1 MEEHETTIR
10 ERPSRGEVEPA
21 ALQVIARHGPLI
33 LGSARRYSLSPE
45 DAEDAYQRGLEIL
58 LTKAPTTSEAELVPW
73 LRTVVK
79 HEALA
84 IRRHRQRATPTED
97 EALEGAA
104 GDRAPGN
111 ITHDQAERLERL
123 RVGAEAMGRLKPQ
136 EVRCLLLL
144 AEGYSYKQ
152 ICAETG
158 FTYTKVNRCITEG
171 RRSFLDR
178 VASIESGA
186 ECERYRPLLS
196 VLADGEASAADVAAL
211 RPHLRSCLSCR
222 ATLREYRQAPA
233 RVAALTPPVALA
245 GSGLLARAAEWL
257 NAWLQ
262 DRSALIGFKVQSLA
276 ELATT
281 QPAAH
286 KAAAVAAT
294 TAALAGGT
302 VASVQSTD
310 PREQRPAGREQAAL
324 VPSRESPARATG
336 ATRAPTRARR
346 PRPAARAKRSSP
358 KPPPVAARRVATAAA
373 APVAR
378 AARVHSPAST
388 TSRAPA
394 PAPARVSAPAPPP
407 SPKPTPAPKPRR
419 QAPAPD
425 DGGEFGL

>member
-10 ERPSRGEVEPA
+10 ARPSRGEVEPA

-58 LTKAPTTSEAELVPW
+58 LTKAPTTSEEELVPW

-84 IRRHRQRATPTED
+84 IRRQRQRATPTGD
-97 EALEGAA
+97 DALEGAA
-104 GDRAPGN
+104 SDAAPSG

-196 VLADGEASAADVAAL
+196 LLADGEAGAGDVAAL

-245 GSGLLARAAEWL
+245 GSGLLTRAVEWL

-262 DRSALIGFKVQSLA
+262 DRSALIGFKVQSVA

-281 QPAAH
+281 QPATH
-286 KAAAVAAT
+286 KAAALAAT

-302 VASVQSTD
+302 VAGVQSTD
-310 PREQRPAGREQAAL
+310 PRE
-324 VPSRESPARATG
+324 
-336 ATRAPTRARR
+336 
-346 PRPAARAKRSSP
+346 PRPARGERADLL
-358 KPPPVAARRVATAAA
+358 PPR
-373 APVAR
+373 AR
-378 AARVHSPAST
+378 AARAARARSAVEPKRRSRLAARTRRSTRAPRRVAARMRAAAGAPTRRAPASSPDPT
-388 TSRAPA
+388 PAPAPEPAQARVAA
-394 PAPARVSAPAPPP
+394 PAPARSPAREPPPAPRR
-407 SPKPTPAPKPRR
+407 PAE
-419 QAPAPD
+419 PAPD
-425 DGGEFGL
+425 EQGEFGL

>member
-1 MEEHETTIR
+1 MQEEDHETATR
-10 ERPSRGEVEPA
+10 PRPSRRDVEPA
-21 ALQVIARHGPLI
+21 ALRVIARHGPLI

-84 IRRHRQRATPTED
+84 IRRQRQRATPTD
-97 EALEGAA
+97 DRALEGVAS
-104 GDRAPGN
+104 GEAPPAV
-111 ITHDQAERLERL
+111 IHDQAERLERL

-196 VLADGEASAADVAAL
+196 VLADGEAAAGDVAKL
-211 RPHLRSCLSCR
+211 RPHLRSCLACR

-233 RVAALTPPVALA
+233 RVAALAAPLALA
-245 GSGLLARAAEWL
+245 DPGLLARAAEWL

-276 ELATT
+276 ELAVT
-281 QPAAH
+281 QPAH

-302 VASVQSTD
+302 VATVRSTD
-310 PREQRPAGREQAAL
+310 PSQGGAGRVERLAAL
-324 VPSRESPARATG
+324 SEPSRALPTERAS
-336 ATRAPTRARR
+336 RAPRAKRPSRTQRR
-346 PRPAARAKRSSP
+346 KRPAAPAKRSSP
-358 KPPPVAARRVATAAA
+358 APAPLPARARRVTAVVAVA
-373 APVAR
+373 PSPRPAPVVR
-378 AARVHSPAST
+378 AEPA
-388 TSRAPA
+388 
-394 PAPARVSAPAPPP
+394 
-407 SPKPTPAPKPRR
+407 PTPAPSA
-419 QAPAPD
+419 APAPKRRRPASPPPD
-425 DGGEFGL
+425 EGEFGL